1 MIRSRHRQIYLVEN
15 IYQVSCLDSLAN
27 PFFIPFKGWLTQD
40 LHKVVYRPLE
50 TSIIVASQVI
60 FRATN
65 GINDVTH
72 FLFE

>member
-1 MIRSRHRQIYLVEN
+1 MVRSRHRQIYLVEN

-50 TSIIVASQVI
+50 TSIIVAS
-60 FRATN
+60 
-65 GINDVTH
+65 
-72 FLFE
+72 